1 MRGLPAVLFAA
12 LMVLPA
18 SGQASPDVDFPQPG
32 YSYGGKV
39 RGGPGINYRQI
50 GSLREGDD
58 ILILRGTGAMMNG
71 YEWFQIRYRNSR
83 TGYQWGGIMCSQ
95 NPYPTIFRVCDG
107 PRLQTEAPVRDNP
120 PVISQPTASAGAN
133 GFTVGAVIHSGGSF
147 NAVGNGQWQETDA
160 QGRVNFHF
168 QEKSRDEWSVYLFDA
183 SRNVAIQL
191 DLHRGQVL
199 YGLGAEPKRALYQIT
214 GSFAQAGSAQTGG
227 ELPQPAS
234 ETTVRYTCAEGLPLV
249 VTFVNSGNGH
259 VVFSIDGLP
268 EERLEQVPSG
278 SGSQYT
284 NGRFTLF
291 AKGNSATLQ
300 HPSGVDNCFE

>member
-1 MRGLPAVLFAA
+1 MRSFSGLLLAGLIAFSTSV
-12 LMVLPA
+12 
-18 SGQASPDVDFPQPG
+18 QASPDVDFPQPG

-39 RGGPGINYRQI
+39 RSGPGMNFRQV
-50 GSLREGDD
+50 GSLHEGDQ
-58 ILILRGTGAMMNG
+58 ILILTGTGAMMNG
-71 YEWFQIRYRNSR
+71 YEWFEIRYRNGR

-107 PRLQTEAPVRDNP
+107 PRLQSNAPVQANP
-120 PVISQPTASAGAN
+120 PVTSQPQASAGIN
-133 GFTVGAVIHSGGSF
+133 GFTVGAVIHPGGSF

-160 QGRVNFHF
+160 QGRVSFHF
-168 QEKSRDEWSVYLFDA
+168 QEETRDEWSVYLFDA
-183 SRNVAIQL
+183 SRNVSLQL

-199 YGLGAEPKRALYQIT
+199 YGVGAEPKRVLYQIT
-214 GSFAQAGSAQTGG
+214 GSFAQAGTAQTGG
-227 ELPQPAS
+227 VLPQPPS
-234 ETTVRYTCAEGLPLV
+234 STTVRYTCAEGLPLT
-249 VTFVNSGNGH
+249 VTYVNSGNGH
-259 VVFSIDGLP
+259 AIFSIDGSP

-291 AKGNSATLQ
+291 SKGNSATLQ